1 MTLLA
6 PELIVSNYRKLR
18 EDILQAAKA
27 CGREGCDIKL
37 VIASK
42 NQPIEHLLPL
52 LDAGHKFFGEN
63 RVQDAQVK
71 WPELK
76 ERYPDIELHLIG
88 PLQTNKVQAAIAL
101 FDVIESLDRE
111 KLARRLAQEYAK
123 VRRRPKLFIQV
134 NTGDEEQKAGV
145 APQAARDLI
154 VLCRDELNL
163 AIEGLMC
170 IPPQDEE
177 ASMHFALLHSLARQN
192 HLKNISM
199 GMSGDFAT
207 AIALGATHVRIGSA
221 IFGPREN

>member
-1 MTLLA
+1 M
-6 PELIVSNYRKLR
+6 
-18 EDILQAAKA
+18 
-27 CGREGCDIKL
+27 
-37 VIASK
+37 
-42 NQPIEHLLPL
+42 
-52 LDAGHKFFGEN
+52 
-63 RVQDAQVK
+63 
-71 WPELK
+71 
-76 ERYPDIELHLIG
+76 
-88 PLQTNKVQAAIAL
+88 
-101 FDVIESLDRE
+101 
-111 KLARRLAQEYAK
+111 
-123 VRRRPKLFIQV
+123 RRRPKLFIQV